1 MDFENKNVN
10 TTLTNAENGEK
21 RGKGVWKHVGL
32 VAVSL
37 FLALLTVIIINL

>member
-10 TTLTNAENGEK
+10 IASATSETTEK
-21 RGKGVWKHVGL
+21 KGKGIWKHVGL
-32 VAVSL
+32 IAVSL